1 MTQQWTKKR
10 QKSLPSWIYTESSEN
25 NMCNRSQASLTAQT
39 VKNLP
44 AMQET
49 WLLSL
54 GWEDPLEKEI
64 ATHSSI
70 LAWRIPWR
78 GAWWAKIHGVAQC
91 VGHNW
96 ATNTTFHIRSQR
108 KRCFGD
114 RKKPQRRIRVWEG
127 KKGWEAEKVAILRHH
142 FESEVE
148 DEKELGD
155 K

>member
-1 MTQQWTKKR
+1 MIQQWTKKR

-25 NMCNRSQASLTAQT
+25 NMCNRSQASLMAQT

-54 GWEDPLEKEI
+54 GWEDPLEKGM
-64 ATHSSI
+64 ATHSSV

-78 GAWWAKIHGVAQC
+78 GAWWATIHGVAQW

-96 ATNTTFHIRSQR
+96 ATNTTFHNRSQR

-114 RKKPQRRIRVWEG
+114 RKKNTKEDSGMRREEGVGGRKGCNFKASFWKWSWRWERA
-127 KKGWEAEKVAILRHH
+127 KG
-142 FESEVE
+142 
-148 DEKELGD
+148 
-155 K
+155 